1 MNKLYPNHRRTW
13 RRTVTRLSLNG
24 LVSLSAVTGLFIAP
38 SCSTTEPEGGG
49 VETNL
54 RITLAPSITTRVTG
68 TAFDEEDAI
77 GLSVVPWSD
86 GREQPLSSSRW
97 EDNVKFVY
105 RDGQFVSSATAYF
118 PDATTANTFYAYYP
132 YNQTGFRSNTSSL
145 AVAVATD
152 QSDAASRTASD
163 WMVAVTRNVK
173 PDGQAVPVAFR
184 HILSL
189 MQIRMTAGDGRH
201 CRRAARSRGAPQRF
215 LQYGTLR
222 CRCRDIRRAGRR
234 DRHPSLRH
242 DANRGR
248 LRHRPFCRRSP
259 ADTRSGR
266 DGHLFYVQRQDNGL
280 QTQFGIHLRAG
291 QEPSLHRYNRHDAAG
306 ADARRQRPNQRLA
319 GGRRHYG
326 RCLQTRVALCQ
337 RLRWQHLSRHRNQ
350 RREVARR
357 QPPHHALQRRHGD
370 TGRRR
375 RHGRM
380 GRTDRARRLHHGE

>member
-1 MNKLYPNHRRTW
+1 MAPHGDPSLPERPCFAIGRYRSVYRPVMFDDRT
-13 RRTVTRLSLNG
+13 
-24 LVSLSAVTGLFIAP
+24 
-38 SCSTTEPEGGG
+38 GGG
-49 VETNL
+49 GETNL

-189 MQIRMTAGDGRH
+189 MQIRMTAGDGVTADELLEAEVLLKDFAVRH
-201 CRRAARSRGAPQRF
+201 STMSMPRHSASRP
-215 LQYGTLR
+215 T
-222 CRCRDIRRAGRR
+222 
-234 DRHPSLRH
+234 
-242 DANRGR
+242 
-248 LRHRPFCRRSP
+248 
-259 ADTRSGR
+259 
-266 DGHLFYVQRQDNGL
+266 
-280 QTQFGIHLRAG
+280 
-291 QEPSLHRYNRHDAAG
+291 
-306 ADARRQRPNQRLA
+306 
-319 GGRRHYG
+319 
-326 RCLQTRVALCQ
+326 
-337 RLRWQHLSRHRNQ
+337 
-350 RREVARR
+350 
-357 QPPHHALQRRHGD
+357 
-370 TGRRR
+370 
-375 RHGRM
+375 
-380 GRTDRARRLHHGE
+380 

>member
-24 LVSLSAVTGLFIAP
+24 LVSLSAVTGLFIVP

-49 VETNL
+49 ETNL

-86 GREQPLSSSRW
+86 GCEQPLSSSRW

-145 AVAVATD
+145 AVAVGRAGC
-152 QSDAASRTASD
+152 SRRFPSYPEPHAD
-163 WMVAVTRNVK
+163 
-173 PDGQAVPVAFR
+173 PYDGR
-184 HILSL
+184 
-189 MQIRMTAGDGRH
+189 RRRH

-248 LRHRPFCRRSP
+248 LRHRPFGRRSP

-266 DGHLFYVQRQDNGL
+266 DGHLFYIQRQDNGL

-306 ADARRQRPNQRLA
+306 PDARRQRPNRRLA

-350 RREVARR
+350 RRENTACSTTIMRSRRATSARKAGKF
-357 QPPHHALQRRHGD
+357 PPKRSWGCCRSTTRKAPIR
-370 TGRRR
+370 
-375 RHGRM
+375 
-380 GRTDRARRLHHGE
+380 

>member
-1 MNKLYPNHRRTW
+1 MERWPRT
-13 RRTVTRLSLNG
+13 T
-24 LVSLSAVTGLFIAP
+24 F
-38 SCSTTEPEGGG
+38 
-49 VETNL
+49 
-54 RITLAPSITTRVTG
+54 
-68 TAFDEEDAI
+68 
-77 GLSVVPWSD
+77 
-86 GREQPLSSSRW
+86 SSRW
-97 EDNVKFVY
+97 ERQREVRLPRRTIRFIGNCLL
-105 RDGQFVSSATAYF
+105 

-152 QSDAASRTASD
+152 QSDAASRTVSD

-189 MQIRMTAGDGRH
+189 MQIRMTAGDGVT
-201 CRRAARSRGAPQRF
+201 ADELLGSRGAPQRF

-280 QTQFGIHLRAG
+280 QTQFEFTFEPGKSHLFTATIGMTPQGPTLAVSAQIDDWQGGAASLRAMPPN
-291 QEPSLHRYNRHDAAG
+291 PSC
-306 ADARRQRPNQRLA
+306 P
-319 GGRRHYG
+319 
-326 RCLQTRVALCQ
+326 
-337 RLRWQHLSRHRNQ
+337 LS
-350 RREVARR
+350 ATTMAT
-357 QPPHHALQRRHGD
+357 PIPSSKSTA
-370 TGRRR
+370 
-375 RHGRM
+375 
-380 GRTDRARRLHHGE
+380 